1 MTGDPAPQPG
11 SLTGVLD
18 ALDAAATGPSVSV
31 ADLLT
36 HIGDRSFT
44 PVILAVAVLLVSPI
58 SGIPGVPTLSALVIV
73 LIGAQALLRRRHLW
87 LPGALMRRQI
97 GSDRFRRAIAWLRRP
112 SAWID
117 RHSHARLRILTTG
130 PARLVAFSLC
140 VLVPMMWPALELL
153 PMVTSLGAAA
163 VALVAFGLLT
173 HDGLYVLLGY
183 AMCGAMGTAV
193 AALVGGH

>member
-1 MTGDPAPQPG
+1 MNGAATATRPR
-11 SLTGVLD
+11 SLTGLLD

-31 ADLLT
+31 GDMLR
-36 HIGDRSFT
+36 HIGERSFT

-73 LIGAQALLRRRHLW
+73 LIGAQALMRRRHLW

-97 GSDRFRRAIAWLRRP
+97 ASDRFRRALDWLRRP

-130 PARLVAFSLC
+130 PARVAAFSLC
-140 VLVPMMWPALELL
+140 VLVPMTWPVLELL

-183 AMCGAMGTAV
+183 VMCGTMAAAV
-193 AALVGGH
+193 SALVGG